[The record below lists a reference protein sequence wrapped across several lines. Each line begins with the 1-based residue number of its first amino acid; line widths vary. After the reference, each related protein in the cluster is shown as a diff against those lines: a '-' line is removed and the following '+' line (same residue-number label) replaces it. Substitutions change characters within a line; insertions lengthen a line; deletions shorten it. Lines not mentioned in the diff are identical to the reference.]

1 MTTELVKQILDY
13 PNNLELLQQAMNRY
27 KSKPYV
33 DINPHIIQVCSL
45 MSRYGNC
52 KLNDD
57 NAILNPS
64 LDLML
69 EKIIDSHLNIDYLVK
84 HAKLFLENP
93 SQYQKNVKE
102 STLADYQRQIDSCHN
117 SYKDNCESVR
127 QIVDMEYKQNY
138 EMYDFSFIIDNWNRK
153 SIEDHWRIVEK
164 LNLQSVFRNLTNLED
179 GLEPFKKYLLDQG
192 KDYSSFEYM
201 FHCKKMCAIAKNWD
215 EFVEYYITQY
225 ADVLADL
232 SKNARLLKIY

>member
-1 MTTELVKQILDY
+1 MTTELVKQLLEY
-13 PNNLELLQQAMNRY
+13 PSNLQLLQQ
-27 KSKPYV
+27 SKPYV

-45 MSRYGNC
+45 ISRYGFC
-52 KLNDD
+52 KSHDI
-57 NAILNPS
+57 AR
-64 LDLML
+64 LML
-69 EKIIDSHLNIDYLVK
+69 EKISLDSGLNIDYLVK

-127 QIVDMEYKQNY
+127 QIIDMEYKQNY
-138 EMYDFSFIIDNWNRK
+138 KKYDFSFIIDNWNRK

-179 GLEPFKKYLLDQG
+179 GLEPFNKYLLDQG
-192 KDYSSFEYM
+192 NDYSGFKYIFYS
-201 FHCKKMCAIAKNWD
+201 KKMCAIAKNWD
-215 EFVEYYITQY
+215 EFVESYITQY

-232 SKNARLLKIY
+232 SKNSRLLKIY